1 MKAKRCTLYL
11 NTANGNIAEPIEFSS
26 ISKAV
31 EYAKG
36 SCYFAYRIFD
46 ENGKIIKRGFCD

>member
-31 EYAKG
+31 EYAKD

-46 ENGKIIKRGFCD
+46 ENGKIIRRGFCD